1 MITAFARS
9 RVAVT
14 SADGDAASSG
24 GQPPGEVAVDRE
36 VQRRVDVEDVLQAD
50 RVAAR
55 SAGPTGSA
63 DPGSASRAQRS
74 ARATS
79 ADRSPERVCTCMPS
93 RTSPFGRTSAAD
105 APGSTVAIVA
115 GRPSRDGSGAV
126 ADGRNSRIAT
136 SSHSA
141 ASPAN
146 GRMTITSSP
155 APWQAL

>member
-9 RVAVT
+9 RVAAT

-24 GQPPGEVAVDRE
+24 VSHQVKSAWIVRSTGASASRTSCRRTASPPVG
-36 VQRRVDVEDVLQAD
+36 
-50 RVAAR
+50 
-55 SAGPTGSA
+55 GTTGSA
-63 DPGSASRAQRS
+63 VPGSASRAQRS
-74 ARATS
+74 ARAMS

-93 RTSPFGRTSAAD
+93 RTSPFGRTRAAD
-105 APGSTVAIVA
+105 APGSTVATVA
-115 GRPSRDGSGAV
+115 CCPSRVGSGAV

-141 ASPAN
+141 ARPAN
-146 GRMTITSSP
+146 GRVTITSSP